1 MDVEKQIVIL
11 YAAVNDFLSD
21 VKVTDIRKFEEEFL
35 EYMDTHHRDI
45 LKQIVTEKELTK
57 ELKENIE
64 KCIIEFKKMFLQD
77 A

>member
-1 MDVEKQIVIL
+1 
-11 YAAVNDFLSD
+11 
-21 VKVTDIRKFEEEFL
+21 
-35 EYMDTHHRDI
+35 MDTHHRDI